1 MLGQEIQQKVDAVNN
16 ATTSALASAGQMSLQ
31 NEVLTKTSGETIN
44 HVLERFGGVLRG
56 VSDASQQMAEGSQN
70 VRQQVEAVLVQ
81 LQFQDRTNQI
91 LNAVCQ
97 DINRLLEKLREN
109 EQRVDGGEVPEAFD
123 AQQWIARLEQT
134 YTTLEQF
141 GTHQAA
147 AQDPASASEV
157 TFF

>member
-1 MLGQEIQQKVDAVNN
+1 
-16 ATTSALASAGQMSLQ
+16 MSLQ